1 MTNSGNNKRGSKVL
15 TFTHVLPAC
24 LVGAAVAVAV
34 SAYQPLVATNYAGDA
49 YASSVSKDEL
59 AQIIASESMSA
70 EEQAAAQEAAALREA
85 LGGSSDAFDMP
96 ATLKDGTY
104 TGTSYGYK
112 SYITVQVVVSDGK
125 IASVSIVSED
135 DDAAYMTRA
144 RALLSTIVSAQS
156 PNVDVVSGAT
166 YSSNGIINAVKQAL
180 AKAAGTTYVASEVAE
195 GGNSATASASD
206 EILGSLSKPIDFGS
220 ADDSLPSGV
229 EVSVDG
235 PYADGTY
242 VASAYCEDVEYPDEW
257 TPYYLTVEVEVKDG
271 KPSIVDVY
279 GAASADDQ
287 TDELGK
293 YETTNDSYIS
303 KAAYGTRKATGIIEQ
318 YETAD
323 AAFSGVEIDAVSNA
337 TYSSYAIREAYGKA
351 LYASAKAQAI
361 ADSLANGNAGAGT
374 SDNAS
379 TNAGDESAGNAKD
392 ESTFQQLIDSIWSHI
407 KNLGKVS

>member
-1 MTNSGNNKRGSKVL
+1 
-15 TFTHVLPAC
+15 
-24 LVGAAVAVAV
+24 VGAAVAVAV
-34 SAYQPLVATNYAGDA
+34 SAYQPLVAINYAGDA

-59 AQIIASESMSA
+59 AQIVASESMSA

-85 LGGSSDAFDMP
+85 LGGSSEAFDMP

-180 AKAAGTTYVASEVAE
+180 AKAAGTTYVASETAE

-242 VASAYCEDVEYPDEW
+242 VASAYCENVADPDAW
-257 TPYYLTVEVEVKDG
+257 TPYYLTVEVEVAG
-271 KPSIVDVY
+271 GQPTIVDVY
-279 GAASADDQ
+279 GAATADDQ
-287 TDELGK
+287 SDVLDAYDTD
-293 YETTNDSYIS
+293 NDMYLDN
-303 KAAYGTRKATGIIEQ
+303 AAYGTRKKTGVIDQ
-318 YETAD
+318 YAQAD
-323 AAFSGVEIDAVSNA
+323 AAFSDVQIDAVSGA

-351 LYASAKAQAI
+351 LYAAAKAHALVGT
-361 ADSLANGNAGAGT
+361 ADSGNAGD
-374 SDNAS
+374 SNI
-379 TNAGDESAGNAKD
+379 AGDAQNPSQGDSSTDASEQKN
-392 ESTFQQLIDSIWSHI
+392 TFQQLIDSIWSHI